1 MWFPKD
7 HYMSIEAPYPDLDE
21 FLVAIGEAGERL
33 SEIEAS
39 EGAAGNIS
47 VYLGWPV
54 EVRRKFPLVEDIELP
69 EAAPALAGGTMLVTG
84 SGRRLR
90 EIIHDPAANLG
101 CVVVGADGR
110 TGKLYTSPR
119 RLFAKL
125 TSEFNSHLAVHQ
137 DQVSRTRTNF
147 HAVVHAQPIHITY
160 LSHIPRY
167 RDQAYMNTHLL
178 RWEPETIVN
187 LPEGVGV
194 LPFMLPGSR
203 ELMAGNVTALR
214 EYRVVVWSKHGVMA
228 RSDTSVKRGADR
240 IEYVE
245 TGARYEYM
253 NLSNGEIGEG
263 LTPEEIRRFCDS
275 LGIKQSIF

>member
-1 MWFPKD
+1 
-7 HYMSIEAPYPDLDE
+7 MSIEAPYPDLDE
-21 FLVAIGEAGERL
+21 FLLAIGEAGQRI

-54 EVRRKFPLVEDIELP
+54 EVRRKFPLVENITLP
-69 EAAPALAGGTMLVTG
+69 EPAPALAGGTILVTG

-90 EIIHDPAANLG
+90 EIISDPAANLG
-101 CVVVGADGR
+101 CVVVGPDGR
-110 TGKLYTSPR
+110 TGQLYTSPR
-119 RLFAKL
+119 RLFARL
-125 TSEFNSHLAVHQ
+125 TSEFNSHLAVHE
-137 DQVSRTRTNF
+137 DQVSRTGTNF

-160 LSHIPRY
+160 LSHVPRY

-194 LPFMLPGSR
+194 LQFMLPGSP

-228 RSDTSVKRGADR
+228 RSDTSVKRAADR

-263 LTPEEIRRFCDS
+263 LTAEEIHRFCES
-275 LGIKQSIF
+275 LGIQQSIF